1 MGREPSPLNTYLTM
15 TAFEE
20 YVDQYGHNFNR
31 KLYEFAV
38 SLMKDRNGSGIRPLT
53 KEQVTEWLKTQGVTV
68 KNDIG
73 YNVPYIYSMA
83 KSDYFGSSIKDNIHL
98 ALFVKDF
105 ADDVDGYPERAFDF
119 FVMSCRAKGEHI
131 YWDDFL

>member
-1 MGREPSPLNTYLTM
+1 M

-20 YVDQYGHNFNR
+20 YVDQYGHNFNK

-105 ADDVDGYPERAFDF
+105 ADDIDGYPERAFDG
-119 FVMSCRAKGEHI
+119 FVMSCRAKDEPI
-131 YWDDFL
+131 FWDEMI